1 MRVRSAS
8 HNLFEQGLL
17 SLRQDNYFCLGT
29 GHDSSCQL
37 ACLLDDLAIGS
48 LPQLLPFSDWWVI
61 SAALV

>member
-1 MRVRSAS
+1 MISAW
-8 HNLFEQGLL
+8 GL
-17 SLRQDNYFCLGT
+17 GI
-29 GHDSSCQL
+29 DSSCQL